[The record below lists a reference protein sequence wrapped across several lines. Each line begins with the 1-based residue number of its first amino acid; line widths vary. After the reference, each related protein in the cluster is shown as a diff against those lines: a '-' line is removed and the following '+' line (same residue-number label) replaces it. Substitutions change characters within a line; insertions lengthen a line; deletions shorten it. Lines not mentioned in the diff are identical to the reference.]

1 MPGGFADL
9 AGRTQRRAVPR
20 LVLVE
25 TARVCLCVCVF
36 FLKKNLGVGDLGD
49 GRTHAGGPG
58 SAVESS
64 QRAPVSQR
72 GRGRAGGGLGWRAL
86 FRGVFSPPFV
96 RIAVPARCRRR
107 SARVSGVAR
116 VGWVGCAAA
125 WPVFGAISE
134 SGFVRTSRVRTLLL
148 TASCGAMHG
157 FLPPGLVLSV
167 TTTPLLLVVSSDK
180 SLVLFYIFTL
190 RVGLGDFFF
199 LMRARVKL

>member
-36 FLKKNLGVGDLGD
+36 FKKNLGVGDLGD

-86 FRGVFSPPFV
+86 FRGVFSPLLCGSQFPH
-96 RIAVPARCRRR
+96 AVGP
-107 SARVSGVAR
+107 RV
-116 VGWVGCAAA
+116 WCCACGLGGMCGGLACF
-125 WPVFGAISE
+125 WCDFR
-134 SGFVRTSRVRTLLL
+134 FVRTSRVRTLLL

-190 RVGLGDFFF
+190 RVGLGDFF
-199 LMRARVKL
+199 L